1 MKIISNSIVNDHYI
15 DACGARGD
23 NRSPHVRILGAPAHT
38 VSFALVLEDRDAFPV
53 TGGFSWIHWMV
64 CDFTDG
70 ELPENASA
78 EDDRLIQGINS
89 YISIQGGSLPVS
101 DCIDYCGMSPPNEA
115 HLYTIHV
122 YALDC
127 RTDLKPGFGLHEIY
141 RAMRGHILAEASLDA
156 WYDRI

>member
-23 NRSPHVRILGAPAHT
+23 NWSPHVRILGAPAHT

-89 YISIQGGSLPVS
+89 YISIQGG
-101 DCIDYCGMSPPNEA
+101 
-115 HLYTIHV
+115 
-122 YALDC
+122 
-127 RTDLKPGFGLHEIY
+127 R
-141 RAMRGHILAEASLDA
+141 
-156 WYDRI
+156 DRKSVV